1 MNFFIKKIKA
11 LLHLRRVK
19 TFGFL
24 VALNTFAYSTP
35 TYAIY
40 NDCTSSQLP
49 LSLSIS
55 NVKILS
61 NLPVGTTI
69 PGTVKPFS
77 VSTTC
82 TNTFSAGQIWLLTSS
97 SAGTASTTSFPN
109 VYKLSNDIGIGFL
122 IRDRNGNPI
131 PNTTYGSS
139 ISFNL
144 YQGISNGLNIID
156 GSIELVKISNTIKIG
171 TQTGA
176 FFMHVS
182 GSEYANGGSAAN
194 SLVTLNFTITQ
205 PMVPTCSIL
214 MPTQQITLP
223 TVAQSAFKG
232 NNSTAAPKG
241 FNIGFQCDANV
252 DATLSFTDNT
262 TPTNTTSNLS
272 LTGSPANNAGG
283 VLLQL
288 LSSGTPVVFG
298 PDGSG
303 SASIIPVKNPGSS
316 QPINIP
322 MIARYIQ
329 SGGTVSPGD
338 VNAITTYT
346 LTYK

>member
-1 MNFFIKKIKA
+1 MKFIMRKTKAPFNLNMIKIC
-11 LLHLRRVK
+11 
-19 TFGFL
+19 GFL
-24 VALNTFAYSTP
+24 VALYMSAYSTP
-35 TYAIY
+35 TYALY
-40 NDCTSSQLP
+40 SDCTSSQLP
-49 LSLSIS
+49 LSLSIP
-55 NVKILS
+55 NVRILS

-82 TNTFSAGQIWLLTSS
+82 TNTFSVGQIWLLTSS
-97 SAGTASTTSFPN
+97 SSGTASTTSFSN
-109 VYKLSNDIGIGFL
+109 VYKLSNDIGIGFM

-131 PNTTYGSS
+131 PNTTYGGG

-144 YQGISNGLNIID
+144 YQGISNGVNIID
-156 GSIELVKISNTIKIG
+156 GSIELVKISSTIKIG
-171 TQTGA
+171 TQTGT

-241 FNIGFQCDANV
+241 FNIGFQCEPNV

-272 LTGSPANNAGG
+272 LTGSSANNAGG

-288 LSSGTPVVFG
+288 LYSGMPVTFG

-303 SASIIPVKNPGSS
+303 TATSIPVKNSGSS
-316 QPINIP
+316 QAINIP
-322 MIARYIQ
+322 MIVRYIQ
-329 SGGTVSPGD
+329 NGGAVSPGD